1 MIRIAP
7 AHCCLWTRITA
18 RRPCALW
25 LATLLVVF
33 FASSTPVR
41 AQNADRATQAR
52 QHYEAGVS
60 LFEVGNKEQALVEF
74 QLAHELSP
82 KKENLFMIAQCQYH
96 LGLLKEAR
104 ANYQEFLSQPSSGEL
119 ADIARLRIDAINRRP
134 GVLAINTVP
143 DQVQVRIEGEGQVFT
158 GDAPNEFRVP
168 RGHYRVTVSKA
179 KFASQDRDIAIEVAE
194 TKPLFFKLDP
204 IPARL
209 EIHTVPRNATL
220 YVRGNRAQNP
230 YAQDVEPGS
239 YEVYAEATDYLPRHD
254 IVSLAPGQ
262 QLKLDF
268 PLVYVQR
275 SGRPELIG
283 FWIGI
288 SAVGGGM
295 AVATRLSPTNTG
307 NLTLVVAG
315 ALAGGIGAGVL
326 SEALVPGYI
335 KDNLA
340 LFRIGGGW
348 IGDLEGLSLGLA
360 LTQNLSGAWVGGVA
374 GLGVGSLA
382 GWWLDDHA
390 PNYGRVAMIQ
400 SGAFLGALAGL
411 LAIPTVGYAL
421 QYCRTTTGTATNIPC
436 STPNTPMNTYLYK
449 DRIGWGLLA
458 GMNAG
463 LVAGLALAYLPD
475 QRNYGPSWQ
484 RVMLIDL
491 AAVAGGFTG
500 ALVQM
505 CTKSGFCANAEIG
518 PKMARYALAG
528 SAVGLATGLVL
539 TWRYDKHN
547 DNLAQGQPARG
558 VPLPGA
564 LPVQTTD
571 GRWALVP
578 GLVSQGQF

>member
-1 MIRIAP
+1 VIRIAP
-7 AHCCLWTRITA
+7 AHCCLWTRITT

-25 LATLLVVF
+25 LATLLVVS
-33 FASSTPVR
+33 FALGTPVR
-41 AQNADRATQAR
+41 AQNADRAAQAR

-134 GVLAINTVP
+134 GVLAINSVP

-179 KFASQDRDIAIEVAE
+179 NFASQDRDIAIEVAE

-220 YVRGNRAQNP
+220 YLRGNRTQNP
-230 YAQDVEPGS
+230 YAQDVEPGN

-268 PLVYVQR
+268 PLDYVQR

-288 SAVGGGM
+288 SALGGGM
-295 AVATRLSPTNTG
+295 AVATRVSPTKTG
-307 NLTLVVAG
+307 NLTLVIAG

-326 SEALVPGYI
+326 SAALVPAYI
-335 KDNLA
+335 RDNLA
-340 LFRIGGGW
+340 LFRIGAGW
-348 IGDLEGLSLGLA
+348 IGDLEGLSLGLG
-360 LTQNLSGAWVGGVA
+360 LTHTLSGTWVGGVA
-374 GLGVGSLA
+374 GLGVGSVA

-400 SGAFLGALAGL
+400 SGAFLGALAGV
-411 LAIPTVGYAL
+411 LAIPATGFAL
-421 QYCRTTTGTATNIPC
+421 KTITITETTTTKTTTTRIP
-436 STPNTPMNTYLYK
+436 
-449 DRIGWGLLA
+449 RVGWGMLA
-458 GMNAG
+458 GMNIG
-463 LVAGLALAYLPD
+463 LAAGLALAYLPD

-491 AAVAGGFTG
+491 AALAGGFTG

-505 CTKSGFCANAEIG
+505 CVSGQSNGFCGDAAIG
-518 PKMARYALAG
+518 PKMARYALGG
-528 SAVGLATGLVL
+528 SAIGLATGWLL
-539 TWRYDKHN
+539 TWNYDKHGE
-547 DNLAQGQPARG
+547 NLTQGQPARG
-558 VPLPGA
+558 MPLPGA